1 MRLGAVL
8 CSRIEGTESSVAQL
22 PLFEGDAQAAAP
34 RTKPGLDR
42 PAGSTLQ
49 AASFFP
55 PPVEAMHAALAN
67 LEWVL
72 HEGELLSLTAPALSH
87 DQFETVHPC
96 LDGNGRIGRLLVPL
110 ALCQRGVLPR
120 SSLSLST
127 DFDRHRS
134 RFEPPV
140 VRDPRDRRSRGRVR
154 ALRAT
159 GDARRRMAVG

>member
-1 MRLGAVL
+1 MRPDVRLGAVL
-8 CSRIEGTESSVAQL
+8 CSRIEGTESLVAQL
-22 PLFEGDAQAAAP
+22 PLFEGDAHAAAP

-87 DQFETVHPC
+87 DQFETSTPAWMATVGSVGCSCPSPC
-96 LDGNGRIGRLLVPL
+96 AN
-110 ALCQRGVLPR
+110 AACCRG
-120 SSLSLST
+120 
-127 DFDRHRS
+127 HRS
-134 RFEPPV
+134 PSPPTSTV
-140 VRDPRDRRSRGRVR
+140 TAAASNH
-154 ALRAT
+154 LWSETRAT
-159 GDARRRMAVG
+159 DDPAGEFER